1 MTEIPSPAENQSVE
15 VPNVQVLWPNVMA
28 CIEPVANLLALTRE
42 QFRLNS
48 NDANRAPIRQEDDL
62 RWVVQ
67 LNEAERYLLLGLQI
81 LKQGLLVSYPQTA
94 ENEKQSTAPVELIP
108 SKTFVN

>member
-1 MTEIPSPAENQSVE
+1 
-15 VPNVQVLWPNVMA
+15 MA

-48 NDANRAPIRQEDDL
+48 NEANRPPIRQEDDL
-62 RWVVQ
+62 RWVAQ
-67 LNEAERYLLLGLQI
+67 MNEAERYLLLGLQI

-94 ENEKQSTAPVELIP
+94 ESDKKSTAPAELIP